1 MGTGIGR
8 ILLFLFIF
16 LAEAPE
22 KSGASAQSVNPDELS
37 GLIKQIKD
45 KNVAPTDSATRSGTD
60 NGGISDILSLISEDN
75 NDSIQSVQSDASSI
89 LDKIITDI
97 SRHDAGTSSVTV
109 LDFMTNAYIQHDFY
123 QTGNWDDAEDFSYIT
138 DNIVLPEYNPDDF
151 YRPVWGKI
159 TSTFGYRTAFKRM
172 HKGIDLAL
180 NVGDTV
186 RAALPGVVARVG
198 YDPGGYG
205 HYVVA
210 LHNNGMETR
219 YAHLKCA
226 ILSPGDRIEAGT
238 PLGLGGN
245 TGNSTG
251 PHLHFEIRYRGTAV
265 DPSTVF
271 DFSRRSL
278 KIAHK
283 K

>member
-1 MGTGIGR
+1 MRTGIRR
-8 ILLFLFIF
+8 ILILLFIF
-16 LAEAPE
+16 LTEAPDF
-22 KSGASAQSVNPDELS
+22 SGASAQSAKSDELS
-37 GLIKQIKD
+37 GLIKHLKD
-45 KNVAPTDSATRSGTD
+45 KKAAYADSVTHSVD
-60 NGGISDILSLISEDN
+60 NDGIADILSLISEDN
-75 NDSIQSVQSDASSI
+75 NDSIQSVESETSSI

-97 SRHDAGTSSVTV
+97 SRHDTGTSSVTV

-159 TSTFGYRTAFKRM
+159 TSTFGYRSSFKRM

-180 NVGDTV
+180 NIGDTV

-219 YAHLKCA
+219 YAHLQCA
-226 ILSPGDRIEAGT
+226 ILSTGDRIDAGT

-265 DPSTVF
+265 DPSTIF
-271 DFSRRSL
+271 DFSRRSI
-278 KIAHK
+278 KIANK